1 MEFKTENKNL
11 IAAVIKVMN
20 AVKSIEKNM
29 TIGTGGNSYK
39 GISDKD
45 VKSTIGR
52 AMEDNGLCILP
63 ISINPKIQIDRWDGL
78 DYNGKPQVKQSVFT
92 EVITEYLLCHSSGES
107 QKIVGYGHG
116 IDAQDKGAGKATT
129 YALKNTLLYTF
140 MVATGTIDDTDK
152 THSDNIEV
160 PKISIKKEEVKIY
173 MPDII
178 EKIKSSKN
186 RKELTEIF
194 NSIPPAQQQAE
205 HIISAFKKQ
214 GEKFK

>member
-1 MEFKTENKNL
+1 MENKNL
-11 IAAVIKVMN
+11 ISAVIKVMN

-29 TIGTGGNSYK
+29 TIGTGGSAYK

-45 VKSTIGR
+45 VKIAIGR

-63 ISINPKIQIDRWDGL
+63 ISITPKIQVDRWDGL

-92 EVITEYLLCHSSGES
+92 EVISEYLLCHSSGES

-129 YALKNTLLYTF
+129 YALKNALLYTF
-140 MVATGTIDDTDK
+140 MVATGKIDDTDN
-152 THSDNIEV
+152 THSDNIDTPNKVTKEDE
-160 PKISIKKEEVKIY
+160 KKFI
-173 MPDII
+173 PDII
-178 EKIKSSKN
+178 EKIKKCNS

-194 NSIPPAQQQAE
+194 NSIPPTQQQAE

-214 GEKFK
+214 NEEFIRINK